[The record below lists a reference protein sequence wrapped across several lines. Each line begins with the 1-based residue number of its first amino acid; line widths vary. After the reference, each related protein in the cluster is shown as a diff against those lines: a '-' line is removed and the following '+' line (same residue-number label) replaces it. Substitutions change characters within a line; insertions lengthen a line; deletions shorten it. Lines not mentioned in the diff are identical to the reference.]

1 MTSDRKIESN
11 RKNAQ
16 KSTGPR
22 SEAGQRRSRRNALRH
37 GLAIAIGS
45 DSALSEDVKRLAS
58 ALARGRSGSNIS
70 EFAHQA
76 AEAEIDLL
84 RIRKLRASRFN
95 AVLGNPETKL
105 GDHSEFKRTRQAR
118 TIRATRLRAAQTCIS
133 GNDRELRDIA
143 GLIALVLNHVAGR
156 SQPGFEPMSVG
167 QFAQSLEFCRKPGGN
182 RLIGASAGGSSGRL
196 PSLSMASRVELR
208 ELWL

>member
-45 DSALSEDVKRLAS
+45 DPSSSEDINRLAGI
-58 ALARGRSGSNIS
+58 LAQGRSGPNIG

-84 RIRKLRASRFN
+84 RIRKLRASRIN
-95 AVLGNPETKL
+95 AGVRGKSETRL
-105 GDHSEFKRTRQAR
+105 DDHSRLDDELATFERYERRAFSRRKRAF
-118 TIRATRLRAAQTCIS
+118 RAMTE
-133 GNDRELRDIA
+133 G
-143 GLIALVLNHVAGR
+143 
-156 SQPGFEPMSVG
+156 
-167 QFAQSLEFCRKPGGN
+167 
-182 RLIGASAGGSSGRL
+182 
-196 PSLSMASRVELR
+196 
-208 ELWL
+208 

>member
-37 GLAIAIGS
+37 GLAVAIGS
-45 DSALSEDVKRLAS
+45 DPSFSDDIKRLAS
-58 ALARGRSGSNIS
+58 ALARGRSGRNIG

-84 RIRKLRASRFN
+84 RIRKLRALRFN
-95 AVLGNPETKL
+95 TFLGNFEPKL
-105 GDHSEFKRTRQAR
+105 DDRSEFDEGLAKLERYERRAFSRRKRA
-118 TIRATRLRAAQTCIS
+118 LRALTES
-133 GNDRELRDIA
+133 
-143 GLIALVLNHVAGR
+143 
-156 SQPGFEPMSVG
+156 
-167 QFAQSLEFCRKPGGN
+167 
-182 RLIGASAGGSSGRL
+182 
-196 PSLSMASRVELR
+196 
-208 ELWL
+208 

>member
-22 SEAGQRRSRRNALRH
+22 SEAGRRRSRRNALRH

-45 DSALSEDVKRLAS
+45 DSTLSEDVKRLAS
-58 ALARGRSGSNIS
+58 ALARGRSGSNIG

-84 RIRKLRASRFN
+84 RIRKIRASLFN
-95 AVLGNPETKL
+95 AILGNPETKL
-105 GDHSEFKRTRQAR
+105 DHSELNEELAKLERYERRAFSRRKRAF
-118 TIRATRLRAAQTCIS
+118 RAMTE
-133 GNDRELRDIA
+133 G
-143 GLIALVLNHVAGR
+143 
-156 SQPGFEPMSVG
+156 
-167 QFAQSLEFCRKPGGN
+167 
-182 RLIGASAGGSSGRL
+182 
-196 PSLSMASRVELR
+196 
-208 ELWL
+208 

>member
-37 GLAIAIGS
+37 GLSVAIGS
-45 DSALSEDVKRLAS
+45 DPSFSDDIRRLAGV
-58 ALARGRSGSNIS
+58 LAQGRSGPNIG

-84 RIRKLRASRFN
+84 RIRKLRALRFN

-105 GDHSEFKRTRQAR
+105 DDHSEFNEELAKLERYERRAFSRRKRA
-118 TIRATRLRAAQTCIS
+118 LRAMTE
-133 GNDRELRDIA
+133 G
-143 GLIALVLNHVAGR
+143 
-156 SQPGFEPMSVG
+156 
-167 QFAQSLEFCRKPGGN
+167 
-182 RLIGASAGGSSGRL
+182 
-196 PSLSMASRVELR
+196 
-208 ELWL
+208 

>member
-16 KSTGPR
+16 KSTGPC

-45 DSALSEDVKRLAS
+45 DSTLGEDVKRLAS
-58 ALARGRSGSNIS
+58 ALARGRSGSNIG

-84 RIRKLRASRFN
+84 RIRKIRASLFN

-105 GDHSEFKRTRQAR
+105 DDHSELNEELAKLERYERRAFSRRKRAF
-118 TIRATRLRAAQTCIS
+118 RAMTES
-133 GNDRELRDIA
+133 
-143 GLIALVLNHVAGR
+143 
-156 SQPGFEPMSVG
+156 
-167 QFAQSLEFCRKPGGN
+167 
-182 RLIGASAGGSSGRL
+182 
-196 PSLSMASRVELR
+196 
-208 ELWL
+208 

>member
-1 MTSDRKIESN
+1 MTSDRKVESN

-22 SEAGQRRSRRNALRH
+22 SEAGRRRSRHNALRH
-37 GLAIAIGS
+37 GLAVAIGS
-45 DSALSEDVKRLAS
+45 DPSFSEDIKRLAS
-58 ALARGRSGSNIS
+58 TLAGSASGQNIG

-105 GDHSEFKRTRQAR
+105 DDHSEFNEELAKLERYERRAFARRKRA
-118 TIRATRLRAAQTCIS
+118 LRAMT
-133 GNDRELRDIA
+133 
-143 GLIALVLNHVAGR
+143 
-156 SQPGFEPMSVG
+156 
-167 QFAQSLEFCRKPGGN
+167 
-182 RLIGASAGGSSGRL
+182 GS
-196 PSLSMASRVELR
+196 
-208 ELWL
+208 

>member
-22 SEAGQRRSRRNALRH
+22 SDAGQRHSRRNALRH
-37 GLAIAIGS
+37 GLAIAIGLDPSFS
-45 DSALSEDVKRLAS
+45 DDIKRLAS
-58 ALARGRSGSNIS
+58 ILARGNSGRKIG

-95 AVLGNPETKL
+95 AILGDPETKL
-105 GDHSEFKRTRQAR
+105 DDHSKFNEQLAKLERYER
-118 TIRATRLRAAQTCIS
+118 RAFSRRERAFRAMIES
-133 GNDRELRDIA
+133 
-143 GLIALVLNHVAGR
+143 
-156 SQPGFEPMSVG
+156 
-167 QFAQSLEFCRKPGGN
+167 
-182 RLIGASAGGSSGRL
+182 
-196 PSLSMASRVELR
+196 
-208 ELWL
+208 

>member
-37 GLAIAIGS
+37 GLSVAIGS
-45 DSALSEDVKRLAS
+45 DPSFSDDIRRLAGV
-58 ALARGRSGSNIS
+58 LARERNGQNIG

-84 RIRKLRASRFN
+84 RIRKLRALRFN
-95 AVLGNPETKL
+95 AVLGNPETRL
-105 GDHSEFKRTRQAR
+105 DDHSEFNEELAKLERYER
-118 TIRATRLRAAQTCIS
+118 RAFSRRKLAFRAMTE
-133 GNDRELRDIA
+133 G
-143 GLIALVLNHVAGR
+143 
-156 SQPGFEPMSVG
+156 
-167 QFAQSLEFCRKPGGN
+167 
-182 RLIGASAGGSSGRL
+182 
-196 PSLSMASRVELR
+196 
-208 ELWL
+208 